1 MPPIGY
7 RSTLRIYFSGGL
19 RSYQPKFPSVRA
31 ALALGFLNNARV
43 LSHREEVECYSVPK
57 IYVALIVFLG
67 GVRSNCDRCRNGE
80 KEQLAHRE
88 GRTRSLQI
96 MVQVMARLCTRYK
109 SLTLYPIELGGR
121 LQMNPLGLLEA
132 TVLGVHALFTWSFQQ

>member
-19 RSYQPKFPSVRA
+19 RSYHPKFPSVRV
-31 ALALGFLNNARV
+31 ALAFARV
-43 LSHREEVECYSVPK
+43 LSHREEAECYSVPK

-96 MVQVMARLCTRYK
+96 MVEVMARLH
-109 SLTLYPIELGGR
+109 P
-121 LQMNPLGLLEA
+121 P
-132 TVLGVHALFTWSFQQ
+132 